1 MYAKV
6 FTSMYDGTLVT
17 RGPWEALVT
26 FQQLLI
32 LADKEG
38 DVDKTPEVISRI
50 TTIPLDI
57 IQKGIKALMEPDP
70 YSRSPLE
77 DGRRIVPINPSRPWG
92 WKIVNYK
99 EYRDM
104 RSADERRAYMRKYHQ
119 EYRKQNKQNKHSVN
133 TANNLHT
140 VNPSYSD
147 SEAFSEA
154 DSKKNPPIPP
164 FKKGSRKHKN
174 SKYPSKAEIEEEEIR
189 IAEELFDVMNQRAG
203 MNFKAKHPNGDP
215 TAHVKFVA
223 FLLRKGYTKEQ
234 MRKVA
239 IVQHA
244 VWSERR
250 DGHEFVQDY
259 YRPETL
265 FNETKFMGYVA
276 KLPESS
282 TIQPQQEIQ

>member
-119 EYRKQNKQNKHSVN
+119 EYRKQNKQNKHGVNSV
-133 TANNLHT
+133 NNLHRF
-140 VNPSYSD
+140 NPSYSEASSSSSSD
-147 SEAFSEA
+147 TDKELKNKKETTSCSNSENLNGVEVITELEFQFNQFWKAYPKKQGKGICWKWWKKRKPSQELLQKMLTTIKLFSQSDKWQEGGGQYIPMPSTWLNQERW
-154 DSKKNPPIPP
+154 DDELPSQENIIRSKGDQHYENV
-164 FKKGSRKHKN
+164 RR
-174 SKYPSKAEIEEEEIR
+174 AT
-189 IAEELFDVMNQRAG
+189 MN
-203 MNFKAKHPNGDP
+203 
-215 TAHVKFVA
+215 
-223 FLLRKGYTKEQ
+223 
-234 MRKVA
+234 
-239 IVQHA
+239 
-244 VWSERR
+244 
-250 DGHEFVQDY
+250 
-259 YRPETL
+259 TL
-265 FNETKFMGYVA
+265 ARLTDD
-276 KLPESS
+276 
-282 TIQPQQEIQ
+282 